1 MTKFNY
7 SSNTLLNCG
16 SGWLLGFALVAITSG
31 CGSNNQRLTQLQN
44 ENDRLLNEYRAQ
56 RDQVA
61 QLNEKLA
68 LAQNRLA
75 ESEKLL
81 ARQSPSPSTRLSRLN
96 DPTSLPTTPTFG
108 SANRGTATGSASGAG
123 AGGLGSMTS
132 ANRPSSKPNGGAPEA
147 NAPANSAARANSPA
161 NGSTAADLYW
171 RPMRRE
177 SP

>member
-1 MTKFNY
+1 MTNMHF
-7 SSNTLLNCG
+7 SSTSTFIPSLRWNLCVLL
-16 SGWLLGFALVAITSG
+16 LLAMMNG

-68 LAQNRLA
+68 VAQNRLA

-81 ARQSPSPSTRLSRLN
+81 ARQSPMPSSRVSRLN
-96 DPTSLPTTPTFG
+96 DPSSLPSGPTFG
-108 SANRGTATGSASGAG
+108 AQGRGAG
-123 AGGLGSMTS
+123 ASAVAAGTS
-132 ANRPSSKPNGGAPEA
+132 GQGVSNQ
-147 NAPANSAARANSPA
+147 A
-161 NGSTAADLYW
+161 NGSPNSGSNASSPSDLYW

-177 SP
+177 TP

>member
-1 MTKFNY
+1 VTKFNY
-7 SSNTLLNCG
+7 SSNALLNCG
-16 SGWLLGFALVAITSG
+16 SGWIFCFTLFAITSG

-44 ENDRLLNEYRAQ
+44 ENDRLLSEYRAQ

-81 ARQSPSPSTRLSRLN
+81 ARQSPLPSSRLSRLN
-96 DPTSLPTTPTFG
+96 DPNSLPTTPTFG
-108 SANRGTATGSASGAG
+108 STSHGTALGTASASTSVAG
-123 AGGLGSMTS
+123 AAGLGSTTAAS
-132 ANRPSSKPNGGAPEA
+132 RPSGKPNGGAPESS
-147 NAPANSAARANSPA
+147 APANASS
-161 NGSTAADLYW
+161 AADLYW

-177 SP
+177 AP